1 MSTTDE
7 RPEVTATAGECPVL
21 QYDDINADVTGA
33 GEHFA
38 LFDRLREEAG
48 MRLGDAR
55 GHEFWLVSR
64 MEEIREAF
72 QTPEV
77 FSNSAVVPYMPDPPY
92 KWIPEM
98 LDAPE
103 HTVWRQLLG
112 PFFAPSVV
120 NSMEAKMRAQFT
132 AIIDDVID
140 RGECDFVQDVA
151 LRFPN
156 TIFMEMLGLP
166 VEQAAQFQEWETR
179 ILHGSSE
186 RTVEDSYA
194 AMVEVQTYFG
204 ELIAD
209 RRANPR
215 DDILSKSLAFSI
227 DGQPVSDEDLL
238 GFLLLLFMAGLDT
251 VAMQL
256 SYSFLHLASHDEDRQ
271 RIVDDPSLIPSAIEE
286 FVRYY
291 AFVTPGRKVV
301 QDTELGGCP
310 VRAGQMVYLPLVSA
324 NRDPRAFPD
333 AGEVLSDR
341 SPNPHIGFGAGPHRC
356 LGSHLARR
364 ELKIALEEWHKRI
377 PHYRLETGVP
387 ITEHGG
393 QIGLDNLP
401 LKWDVASGS

>member
-1 MSTTDE
+1 MPTVNDQT
-7 RPEVTATAGECPVL
+7 VL
-21 QYDDINADVTGA
+21 KYEELNADKSGA
-33 GEHFA
+33 LEHFA
-38 LFDRLREEAG
+38 LFDTLREQRD
-48 MRLGDAR
+48 MTFGDAL

-64 MEEIREAF
+64 MEEIRSAF

-77 FSNSAVVPYMPDPPY
+77 FSNSAVVPYEPNTPY

-103 HTVWRQLLG
+103 HTKWRQLLG
-112 PFFAPSVV
+112 PFFTPGTVDR
-120 NSMEAKMRAQFT
+120 MDAKMRQQMNE
-132 AIIDDVID
+132 IIDDVIE

-166 VEQAAQFQEWETR
+166 TSDAAVFQAWETR
-179 ILHGSSE
+179 ILHGGADD
-186 RTVEDSYA
+186 RAVDGFA
-194 AMVEVQTYFG
+194 AMNEVIGYFG
-204 ELIAD
+204 QLIAQ
-209 RRANPR
+209 RRDEPQ
-215 DDILSKSLAFSI
+215 DDILSKVLTFEI
-227 DGQPVSDEDLL
+227 DGAPVNDEDLMAL
-238 GFLLLLFMAGLDT
+238 LLLLFMAGLDT

-256 SYSFLHLASHDEDRQ
+256 SYSFLHLATHEQDRV
-271 RIVDDPSLIPSAIEE
+271 RLVDDPALIPSAIEE

-301 QDTELGGCP
+301 KDSELGGCP
-310 VRAGQMVYLPLVSA
+310 VTAGQMVYLPLVSA

-333 AGEVLSDR
+333 AEKVLIDR

-364 ELKIALEEWHKRI
+364 ELKIALEEWHRRI
-377 PHYRLETGVP
+377 PKYELQPGAV
-387 ITEHGG
+387 ISEHGG

-401 LKWDVASGS
+401 LRWDV